1 MPKHPPKTRGL
12 TVLPTFAI
20 VAILQAL
27 LKYKANVNAVD
38 PEDDMQETPLHKAC
52 VKSGNYEIVTQ
63 STQFSSPSVIVFHGF
78 FHRFLGPKN
87 WEKP

>member
-1 MPKHPPKTRGL
+1 MPQTPRNPRF
-12 TVLPTFAI
+12 LPTFAI

-63 STQFSSPSVIVFHGF
+63 STQFSKGSVIFFHGL
-78 FHRFLGPKN
+78 FHQFLGPKN